1 MINFEILKGG
11 GKGRG
16 TRAHVF
22 LNCVINLNKKTKKNR
37 VNDGG
42 RGNCIHFKLRVNSN
56 KYVQK

>member
-22 LNCVINLNKKTKKNR
+22 LNCVINLNKKTQKNR

-42 RGNCIHFKLRVNSN
+42 EGTAYILS
-56 KYVQK
+56 

>member
-22 LNCVINLNKKTKKNR
+22 LNCVINLNKKTKKNKK
-37 VNDGG
+37 NKKKQTGLTMGG
-42 RGNCIHFKLRVNSN
+42 EGTAYILS
-56 KYVQK
+56 